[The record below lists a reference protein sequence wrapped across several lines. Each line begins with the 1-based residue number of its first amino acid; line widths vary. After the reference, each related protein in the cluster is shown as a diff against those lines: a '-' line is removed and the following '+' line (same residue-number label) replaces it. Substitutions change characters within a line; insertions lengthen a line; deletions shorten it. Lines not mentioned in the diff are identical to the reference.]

1 MKQLLLVFILVSP
14 SIFAQTWSD
23 NVASIV
29 YDKCSSCHHP
39 GGIAPFSLMSYS
51 EVSPMAT
58 AIYDAIA
65 TNDMPPWPPDENY
78 QQYSHSRA
86 LSSTDKT
93 TFMSWLSNGT
103 PEGNPANAPAPPIFN
118 SGSILGNGDLM
129 LQIPLYQSKA
139 QGGHDDYVCFSLPT
153 GLTQNRYV
161 RAMEIVP
168 GNRGIVHHALIYIDP
183 TGSYQG
189 DTIGGN
195 CGGPPQSSTL
205 IGGYTPGSTP
215 LIFPSATG
223 FKLGM
228 SIPANSNLVFA
239 MHYPE
244 GSFGQY
250 DSTKVILHFYPPGET
265 GIREVYAAPVLQNW
279 SLTIPPNQL
288 SSFTAQYPASGGVP
302 TNYSILSVFPH
313 MHLLGKSIRAYAVT
327 PINDTVKFADIPN
340 WDFHWQN
347 FYFFK
352 HLQKVPTGSVLK
364 GEATYD
370 NTVNNIDNPSNPPV
384 LVHAGEST
392 TDEMFLVYFHFL
404 QYQSGDELI
413 DLEGLL
419 SLGMQEL
426 IMDDDWKIFPV
437 PFTESVSIKP
447 NQLKKGDLV
456 SLAIYDYQ
464 GRLIRTI
471 CDKQTIS
478 TPFNGFEWDGLS
490 ENGAESKAG
499 TYFISMICNGVS
511 SSHPIIKN

>member
-1 MKQLLLVFILVSP
+1 MKQLVFLMLFAGS
-14 SIFAQTWSD
+14 SAFAQTWSD
-23 NVASIV
+23 NTASIV
-29 YDKCSSCHHP
+29 YNKCSTCHHP
-39 GGIAPFSLMSYS
+39 GGIAPFSLMSYA
-51 EVSPMAT
+51 EVSPMASV
-58 AIYDAIA
+58 IYDAIS
-65 TNDMPPWPPDENY
+65 TNEMPPWPPNENY

-86 LSSTDKT
+86 LSASDKT
-93 TFMSWLSNGT
+93 TMLDWLTNGV
-103 PEGNPANAPAPPIFN
+103 PEGNQANAPAPPVFN

-139 QGGHDDYVCFSLPT
+139 QGGQDDYVCFSLPT

-168 GNRGIVHHALIYIDP
+168 GNREIVHHALIYIDP
-183 TGSYQG
+183 TGSYLG
-189 DTIGGN
+189 DSIGGD

-205 IGGYTPGSTP
+205 IGGYTPGSSP

-244 GSFGQY
+244 GSFGQT

-279 SLTIPPNQL
+279 SLSIPPNQV
-288 SSFTAQYPASGGVP
+288 SSFTAQYPVSGGVP
-302 TNYSILSVFPH
+302 IDYSVLSVFPH
-313 MHLLGKSIRAYAVT
+313 MHLLGNNIRAYAVT
-327 PINDTVKFADIPN
+327 PANDTVKFADIPH
-340 WDFHWQN
+340 WDFHWQD

-352 HLQKVPTGSVLK
+352 HLQKVPTGSVMK

-370 NTVNNIDNPSNPPV
+370 NTVNNLNNPSNPPV
-384 LVHAGEST
+384 WVFAGEST

-413 DLEGLL
+413 DLESLL

-426 IMDDDWKIFPV
+426 ISDDEWKIYPI
-437 PFTESVSIKP
+437 PFSESVSIKP
-447 NQLKKGDLV
+447 NQLKTGDVV

-464 GRLIRTI
+464 GRLVRSL
-471 CDKQTIS
+471 CSKQQIQS
-478 TPFNGFEWDGLS
+478 LFKGFEWDGAS
-490 ENGAESKAG
+490 DTGEEVKAG
-499 TYFISMICNGVS
+499 TYFISMICNGAS
-511 SSHPIIKN
+511 SSHPIIKQ